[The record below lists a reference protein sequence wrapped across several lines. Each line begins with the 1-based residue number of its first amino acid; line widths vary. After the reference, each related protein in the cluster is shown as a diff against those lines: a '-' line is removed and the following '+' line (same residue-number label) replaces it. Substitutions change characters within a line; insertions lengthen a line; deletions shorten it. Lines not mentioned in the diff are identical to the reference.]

1 MGKEIKSYKT
11 SNPRISNNLVEYI
24 KYIIKRYKQEYGI
37 NVEFTEA
44 SNLLATRAEEQA
56 LFK

>member
-1 MGKEIKSYKT
+1 MGKPKKTYQT

-24 KYIIKRYKQEYGI
+24 NFIIKRYKEEYDI
-37 NVEFTEA
+37 IIEFTEA
-44 SNLLATRAEEQA
+44 SNLLAKRAKQDI

>member
-1 MGKEIKSYKT
+1 MVEKRKKYKT

-24 KYIIKRYKQEYGI
+24 KFILKRYKEEYDI
-37 NVEFTEA
+37 TLEFTEA
-44 SNLLATRAEEQA
+44 SNLLARRANQEQ